1 MKKKYGPYGAPRH
14 MVRDKEKILRT
25 IQEEASLDSLIK
37 RYKLKKTKLERY
49 LLDLGI
55 STHKE
60 IKVAKIRRALENGVS
75 SMKELC
81 DVVGLASNAIIGYC
95 EKYDINLPFKT
106 EYVVKTRRPEIDRLI
121 PKGLSGSEMEAMLRG
136 IEKKAIYMY
145 LKGSGQQEFWKERRA
160 LAKEQARDKRFE
172 KPRLIEQFY
181 LCLLGRMFQLAE
193 EKLAVEKAINYCFS
207 IKKRKS
213 RLEQRLNNISSYI
226 KIFSRCEQAKK
237 NNKKPC
243 LEELGEGTGLWP
255 IDVTRL
261 LLGTEPELS
270 HGTGEKK
277 TYPIEIKQA
286 IRRAYEHGLEM
297 YTTDIAHFLRIPKYI
312 VRNEFR
318 KLGGRKRTHYFIK
331 RFKHTADQKVF
342 LTYKDASE
350 VYEAR
355 HLGFNE
361 DEISRVL
368 DLDFDAVKYA
378 VEHKDSIERKISGA
392 LEIMYPGKKHTKPF
406 LT

>member
-1 MKKKYGPYGAPRH
+1 M
-14 MVRDKEKILRT
+14 
-25 IQEEASLDSLIK
+25 
-37 RYKLKKTKLERY
+37 
-49 LLDLGI
+49 
-55 STHKE
+55 
-60 IKVAKIRRALENGVS
+60 
-75 SMKELC
+75 
-81 DVVGLASNAIIGYC
+81 
-95 EKYDINLPFKT
+95 
-106 EYVVKTRRPEIDRLI
+106 
-121 PKGLSGSEMEAMLRG
+121 
-136 IEKKAIYMY
+136 
-145 LKGSGQQEFWKERRA
+145 
-160 LAKEQARDKRFE
+160 AKED
-172 KPRLIEQFY
+172 
-181 LCLLGRMFQLAE
+181 G
-193 EKLAVEKAINYCFS
+193 LAVEKAIDYCFS
-207 IKKRKS
+207 IRWRKS
-213 RLEQRLNNISSYI
+213 RLEQRLNNMSSYI

-237 NNKKPC
+237 NNEKPT
-243 LEELGEGTGLWP
+243 LEKLGEGTGLWP
-255 IDVTRL
+255 ADVRRL
-261 LLGTEPELS
+261 LLTVGSELS

-286 IRRAYEHGLEM
+286 IRRAYDHGLEM

-378 VEHKDSIERKISGA
+378 VEHKDSIERKILDA
-392 LEIMYPGKKHTKPF
+392 LEIMYPGKKHTQPF
-406 LT
+406 LI